1 MILCIQY
8 KLPKYVQIL
17 PSIPLLRPN
26 MLQLLIAPQKV
37 IRIRLRNNLPTIR
50 LLNKVFITLLL
61 CKPDGVLLALE
72 VQMCA
77 LHEIS
82 RGLPSHQRVLPS
94 VAFGENIPVHAPVVP
109 MPVTRLCCCLCWA
122 IDSVLIRFSPIYL
135 NTCSHTGQFELQ
147 AQLEHRITQ
156 QRATHL
162 LLHCHSRH
170 ALEQARMS

>member
-1 MILCIQY
+1 MILCIRY
-8 KLPKYVQIL
+8 KLPKYVQTL

-37 IRIRLRNNLPTIR
+37 ISIGLRDNFPTVR
-50 LLNKVFITLLL
+50 LLDKVFVSLLL
-61 CKPDGVLLALE
+61 RKPDSILLALE

-82 RGLPSHQRVLPS
+82 RGLPSHQRILPS
-94 VAFGENIPVHAPVVP
+94 VAFGKNIPVHAPLMT
-109 MPVTRLCCCLCWA
+109 MPVAGLCCCLRWA
-122 IDSVLIRFSPIYL
+122 VDPVLIRFSPVYV

-147 AQLEHRITQ
+147 AQLEHQITQ

-162 LLHCHSRH
+162 LLHCHS
-170 ALEQARMS
+170 